1 MPFSLLAFFFF
12 FPHSCG
18 FLTYTKRKK
27 KKSPF
32 LVICILV
39 LCANQVNEDGEGQ
52 TPTLP

>member
-1 MPFSLLAFFFF
+1 MPFSLLAFFF
-12 FPHSCG
+12 PTQLWLSDLHQ
-18 FLTYTKRKK
+18 KEK

-32 LVICILV
+32 LVVCILV